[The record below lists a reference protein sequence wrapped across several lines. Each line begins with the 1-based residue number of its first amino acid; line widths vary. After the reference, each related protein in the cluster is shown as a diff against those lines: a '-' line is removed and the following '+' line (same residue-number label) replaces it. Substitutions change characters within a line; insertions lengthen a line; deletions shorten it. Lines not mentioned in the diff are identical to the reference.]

1 MKVVVTGGAGLVGS
15 HCCEFYAKQGHKVVA
30 IDNYKRG
37 DYFGKEGNTVSNVIE
52 LKKEFPDILFINM
65 DIRSQEIQNIVKDAD
80 ILIHTAAQPS
90 HPKSIDI
97 PIEDF
102 QVNAMGTLNLLEIL
116 RQKNDDCIFVN
127 CSTNKV
133 YGENPNKIDITEKET
148 RYDYTTI
155 NGINESV
162 SLDQTMHTPFGVSK
176 TTGDLYSQEY
186 GTLYGLKTGTFR
198 MGCITGP
205 RSKAV
210 ELHNWIPY
218 FFKVNMKEETL
229 NVYGFKGK
237 QVRDIID
244 ARDLVIAFNR
254 FCERPKPGEVYNI
267 GGGRNNSVSLLEAF
281 EKIENL
287 TGKVMKYALLPQREG
302 DHQVYITDFE
312 KFQAHYDW
320 NINIDL
326 DRIFGDIYTWLIGNN
341 MKES

>member
-37 DYFGKEGNTVSNVIE
+37 DYFGKEGNTLNNVIE
-52 LKKEFPDILFINM
+52 LKKKFPEISFINI
-65 DIRSQEIQNIVKDAD
+65 DIRSQEIQNEIKDAN

-97 PIEDF
+97 PLEDF
-102 QVNAMGTLNLLEIL
+102 QVNAGGTLNLLEIL
-116 RQKNDDCIFVN
+116 RQKNDNCIFIH

-133 YGENPNKIDITEKET
+133 YGENPNKMNIIEKET
-148 RYDYTTI
+148 RYDYNEI
-155 NGINESV
+155 DGIDEKT

-186 GTLYGLKTGTFR
+186 GILYGIKTGIFR

-205 RSKAV
+205 RSMSV

-218 FFKVNMKEETL
+218 FFKMNMRKETL

-244 ARDLVIAFNR
+244 ARDLVIAFNK
-254 FCERPKPGEVYNI
+254 FCEKPKSGEVYNM
-267 GGGRNNSVSLLEAF
+267 GGGRDNSISLLEAF
-281 EKIENL
+281 RKIENL
-287 TGKVMKYALLPQREG
+287 TGIPMKYILKSKREG
-302 DHQVYITDFE
+302 DHQIYITDLK
-312 KFQAHYDW
+312 KFQSHYNW
-320 NINIDL
+320 KITINL
-326 DRIFGDIYTWLIGNN
+326 DRIFNDIYEWLVTD
-341 MKES
+341 SR